1 MSRPAPS
8 VRRNV
13 RIPYYEQVKLLILKE
28 IESEGLQPG
37 DMLTSEGEM
46 CQRYEVS
53 RTVVRQAVGELVNEG
68 VLVRQQGKGTFISR
82 PKVREQ
88 FMQSTVGFFED
99 LSLRGHSVQSKVI
112 SCQLVEAESTVAEP
126 LEIEPGSKCV
136 EITRLRYVNDDLV
149 AFTKS
154 YVNSADPSMVDDL
167 IAADLSRNSLYRTLE
182 ENWGLRIESG
192 RRSLEVVTASG
203 VLPGILEVKA
213 GSPALY
219 IESIGRDASGT
230 PVEFFRAWHRVDRTR
245 LEIDVVRR

>member
-28 IESEGLQPG
+28 IETGGMQPG

-46 CQRYEVS
+46 CERYEVS

-88 FMQSTVGFFED
+88 FIQSTVGFFED

-112 SCQLVEAESTVAEP
+112 SCKLVEAESTVAEA

-154 YVNSADPSMVDDL
+154 YVNSSDPSMVDDL
-167 IAADLSRNSLYRTLE
+167 IDADLSTNSLYRTLE

-192 RRSLEVVTASG
+192 RRSLEVVMTSG
-203 VLPGILEVKA
+203 VLPGILEIKA

-219 IESIGRDASGT
+219 IESIGRDAAGS

-245 LEIDVVRR
+245 LEIDVVRK